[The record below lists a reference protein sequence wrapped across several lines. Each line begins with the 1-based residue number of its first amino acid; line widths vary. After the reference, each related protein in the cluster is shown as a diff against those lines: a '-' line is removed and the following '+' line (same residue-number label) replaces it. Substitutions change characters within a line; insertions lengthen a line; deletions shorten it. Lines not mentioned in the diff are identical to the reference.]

1 MTQSCI
7 TLALWPPTTRSNLHK
22 MSLNLFNQFPET
34 LTPPSLWTPPLSM
47 LTRVYRNDNETGRN
61 PIKMGSKS
69 VPQKPDQSHC
79 LAGLSLSD
87 LCLCVVCYLL
97 VIIKLSGA
105 FMSGTQH
112 EEDNEAKLPF
122 TNGYRNV
129 IIFSIYWHLF
139 LMANR
144 KHRMVE

>member
-1 MTQSCI
+1 
-7 TLALWPPTTRSNLHK
+7 
-22 MSLNLFNQFPET
+22 
-34 LTPPSLWTPPLSM
+34 
-47 LTRVYRNDNETGRN
+47 
-61 PIKMGSKS
+61 MGSKS
-69 VPQKPDQSHC
+69 VPQKHHQTSVIVQP
-79 LAGLSLSD
+79 GLSLSD
-87 LCLCVVCYLL
+87 LSLCVVCYLL

-112 EEDNEAKLPF
+112 EKDNEAKLPF

>member
-1 MTQSCI
+1 MTMKPVVIQLKWVRRVS
-7 TLALWPPTTRSNLHK
+7 HK
-22 MSLNLFNQFPET
+22 NQD
-34 LTPPSLWTPPLSM
+34 
-47 LTRVYRNDNETGRN
+47 R
-61 PIKMGSKS
+61 
-69 VPQKPDQSHC
+69 SHC
-79 LAGLSLSD
+79 LAWLSLSD